1 MNRMIYLDNAATTRI
16 TDEVLACMLPFL
28 KDSYGNPSSIYDLG
42 ANNKDAL
49 SEARKK
55 IAGVLSCEPQNIF
68 FTSGGTESDNWA
80 LIGTA
85 ESKDR
90 ESGAGAAGHRTFR

>member
-55 IAGVLSCEPQNIF
+55 LPVYYPVSRRIYFYLGRDGE
-68 FTSGGTESDNWA
+68 
-80 LIGTA
+80 
-85 ESKDR
+85 
-90 ESGAGAAGHRTFR
+90 